1 MRRLVLATRNEGKI
15 REIKEILKDL
25 QFDLVDLRA
34 YPEAPEI
41 PETGADFA
49 ANAREKALA
58 IAAHT
63 GEWTLAD
70 DSGLEVE
77 ALGGAPG
84 VFSARYAGVHGDDR
98 ANIAK
103 LLAEMAGV
111 PEGRRRAR
119 FVCLAA
125 LAAPDGS
132 CFLAEGECRGVIARS
147 PRGEKGFGYD
157 PIFLLPEHGLT
168 MAELPEELK
177 NEISHRARALAKLRP
192 VLAARLAGG
201 G

>member
-1 MRRLVLATRNEGKI
+1 MRRLVLATRNNGKI
-15 REIKEILKDL
+15 REIRAILADLPLEI
-25 QFDLVDLRA
+25 VDLRA
-34 YPEAPEI
+34 YPDAPEV
-41 PETGADFA
+41 PEEGPDFA
-49 ANAREKALA
+49 ANARGKALA

-77 ALGGAPG
+77 ALDGAPG

-103 LLAEMAGV
+103 LLAEMASV

-132 CFLAEGECRGVIARS
+132 CFLAEGECGGVIARN
-147 PRGEKGFGYD
+147 PRGENGFGYD
-157 PIFLLPEHGLT
+157 PVFFLPEYGLT